1 MCAVAPSYDTWL
13 FMQYYY
19 NLVLKSEGEVLL
31 LSMYR
36 PLTLNLNFY
45 GAIGDLSEEQMFNFY
60 GVNPNL
66 FL

>member
-1 MCAVAPSYDTWL
+1 
-13 FMQYYY
+13 MQYYY